1 MITNML
7 TLYYYEKSCSYA
19 PHILLFET
27 GSKFAAIR
35 IDLEKGE
42 HLESNFLSVNPKGRV
57 PALLTPDGVL
67 TENPAILL
75 YIAQSFPEKKLAP
88 TIPFELAKA
97 QAFNMYIAS
106 TVHVGHA
113 HKHRG
118 SRWANSDVAIENM
131 TKMVSKNMFKY
142 AEVIEKH
149 YFIGPWVLGQQYSIC
164 DTYLA
169 LVTRWL
175 PSDGVSLEHFPK
187 LKAHDELMRNRSS
200 VQKTLPHYK

>member
-1 MITNML
+1 M
-7 TLYYYEKSCSYA
+7 S
-19 PHILLFET
+19 
-27 GSKFAAIR
+27 
-35 IDLEKGE
+35 
-42 HLESNFLSVNPKGRV
+42 
-57 PALLTPDGVL
+57 
-67 TENPAILL
+67 ENPAILL

-88 TIPFELAKA
+88 TSPFELANA

-118 SRWANSDVAIENM
+118 SRWGDSDVAIENM

-142 AEVIEKH
+142 AKAIENY

-175 PSDGVSLEHFPK
+175 PSDGVPLEHFPK
-187 LKAHDELMRNRSS
+187 LKAHDELMRTRKS
-200 VQKTLPHYK
+200 VQKTLLLYK